1 MSERNVTAVVGS
13 VAPVLPVAKGV
24 ADVLTGRR
32 DSTEVVVNTVVSTGA
47 PMVLGAALGPVGVV
61 IGTVF
66 AWLW

>member
-1 MSERNVTAVVGS
+1 MSERNVTSVVGS

-32 DSTEVVVNTVVSTGA
+32 DSTEVVVDTVVSTGA
-47 PMVLGAALGPVGVV
+47 PVVLGVALGPVGVV
-61 IGTVF
+61 IGTIF